1 MDKISIL
8 LVEDHKL
15 IRETWALL
23 LQSDPRFQVI
33 GETDNVD
40 QALQICRDKHPAIV
54 LMDINMSPINGFE
67 ATQLIRKY
75 IPATKIIG
83 VSMHSMPAYAQ
94 RMLQNGAYGYVTK
107 NSSKEELFEALL
119 EVQKGNKYICR
130 EVKDILAHQKLEMTE
145 EGTPDLNT
153 LSRRELE
160 VIQLIKSGLSSKEIA
175 QKLDLSLKTVEV
187 HRYNILKKLHL
198 KNTAAL
204 VNFINS
210 QGL

>member
-1 MDKISIL
+1 MEKISIL

-23 LQSDPRFQVI
+23 LHSDPRFQVV
-33 GETDNVD
+33 GETDNID
-40 QALQICRDKHPAIV
+40 QALKICREKHPMIV
-54 LMDINMSPINGFE
+54 MMDINLQPVDGFE
-67 ATQLIRKY
+67 ATKLIRKY
-75 IPATKIIG
+75 IPATKVIG

-94 RMLQNGAYGYVTK
+94 RMLQSGASGYVTK

-119 EVQKGNKYICR
+119 EVQKGNKYVCR
-130 EVKDILAHQKLEMTE
+130 EVKNILSKQKLEMTE
-145 EGTPDLNT
+145 EGAPDLNS

-160 VIQLIKSGLSSKEIA
+160 VIQLIKSGSSSKEIA
-175 QKLDLSLKTVEV
+175 QQLGLSLKTVEV